1 MIFGNLNQA
10 QRYAFLLEKVKA
22 FFKHVKE
29 HDLLSYEEGSY
40 KINGDEFFVN
50 VNEYDTV
57 LCEDC
62 FWEVYK
68 KYIDVH
74 VMLKGQEFID
84 VNFIDDNMQ
93 LGEYKADN
101 DFQALDGDYKA
112 SVKLN
117 LGDFPICYP
126 EDAHRT
132 GVIADKA
139 CHLKKAIF
147 KIKVED

>member
-10 QRYAFLLEKVKA
+10 QRYAFLPEKVKA
-22 FFKHVKE
+22 FFKYVKE

-57 LCEDC
+57 LREDR
-62 FWEVYK
+62 FWEAHK

-84 VNFIDDNMQ
+84 VNFIDNMQ

-117 LGDFPICYP
+117 PGDFLICYP

-132 GVIADKA
+132 GVIADEA